1 MWKHIKM
8 TVESKRCKSFRK
20 QKVVAIECNAK
31 KKQFVVETK
40 RGDIVTVGYN
50 ERPLDST
57 RFGYTEFNRPSLSAA
72 KEKQN
77 QCVLCSI
84 INCILMLLREDSE
97 VSNIVA
103 GLREQLLDDARMRR
117 RCAEY
122 KEEHS
127 LKTPGVM
134 GSPSDGWYPY
144 DLRNL
149 IIDDV
154 NSVLRRF
161 GYVAKLSANLSRV
174 FCSNSKFLVR
184 HKDRCNKAYLLMGY
198 HVGAA
203 ARKKHSVT
211 SRQLALGNFADRV
224 RCNFE
229 GVCKDQTRGSKH
241 AVTILFDERGNGA
254 MVDPDPLKAE
264 YKALTLDTYISS
276 CINVFACYEVF
287 VHKIC
292 SC

>member
-1 MWKHIKM
+1 M
-8 TVESKRCKSFRK
+8 TVGLKRCKWFRK
-20 QKVVAIECNAK
+20 QKVTAIECNVK
-31 KKQFVVETK
+31 KKQFVVEMK
-40 RGDIVTVGYN
+40 NGNIVTVGYN
-50 ERPLDST
+50 ERPLDCN
-57 RFGYTEFNRPSLSAA
+57 RLGYTEFNRPSLSAV

-77 QCVLCSI
+77 QCVLCSF

-97 VSNIVA
+97 VSKIVA
-103 GLREQLLDDARMRR
+103 GLREQLLDDDRMRR

-122 KEEHS
+122 REEHS

-134 GSPSDGWYPY
+134 GSPSDGWYQY

-174 FCSNSKFLVR
+174 FSNNSKFLVR
-184 HKDRCNKAYLLMGY
+184 HKDRRSKAYLLMGC

-203 ARKKHSVT
+203 ARKKQSVT

-229 GVCKDQTRGSKH
+229 GVCRDQTQGSKH
-241 AVTILFDERGNGA
+241 AVAILFDEKGNGA
-254 MVDPDPLKAE
+254 MVDPDPLKAQ
-264 YKALTLDTYISS
+264 YKALTLDTYINS